1 MLARKTTARWAAVMA
16 RCVSLVLAGLVALVG
31 DATPRARAQEAGA
44 SHGSSGHGATVQLPL
59 SEWQSLTHGT
69 AARPRASLGVA
80 SATIELVEDDGRLVA
95 TITSRVTVHAS
106 AAGAEAVLLPAGVAI
121 ERATV
126 DDVDVVLEPTPRG
139 LAWIA
144 DDAGT
149 HRIEIR
155 ASVEGVRYEHGASVG
170 IPLPPAPSVLVTA
183 TLPPDASDAAMVPG
197 VAARWTRGGEAPS
210 LVATVPGGGS
220 TQLAWRVLSDGETV
234 APTRAVYRGRLAPDA
249 VVLEVELAVDLSR
262 DAPERIALFPT
273 TVALGAVSVDGE
285 DAAVRV
291 EGDHFVAV
299 VAGHGRHT
307 VRVHVE
313 VPLEDDAGLA
323 SAVLHVPSVPISR
336 FEMLLGEGKDLR
348 VTPRVSIARERSTRG
363 ETAIFHVPLTDTV
376 SFEWPEA
383 LPEEISAPAGEAEVR
398 ASASLVH
405 VVAAEEGVV
414 RGTVHASWE
423 IARGAASRFDLALP
437 EGVDVGAVTVDVAT
451 VEDWRISGEG
461 EQRTLSVFVDRAIEG
476 VLQMQIE
483 IELLRG
489 SSDDAAA
496 PFAVP
501 LLSARQA
508 QGRDVWRQS
517 GMLALLATRELVLE
531 PSGTVE
537 LARVGE
543 NQLPPTVRESIDS
556 TVAHVF
562 RWTEAPRPMQAVA
575 APRPHEEARFDAH
588 LDTLLS
594 LGDVTTSASTAIDV
608 HVKSGAL
615 SELVI
620 ALPAGAN
627 VLEVSAPSLREH
639 RVEGESGAPRLH
651 LFFTQEMEGDVRVE
665 LRLERMVPAGESA
678 IDAPLAHVVGADVE
692 DGRVAI
698 EATAAV
704 EISAER
710 AEGVSPIDLATLPEE
725 IVLRSS
731 SPILLAFRYA
741 HATPAP
747 ALGLAVARHR
757 EVTLEAA
764 TIEDAHY
771 TTLVTD
777 DGLAVT
783 TARWTVRNEGAQ
795 FLRVTLPE
803 GGEVWSA
810 SVAGR
815 PETPA
820 LANDADDASAP
831 ILLLGVIRSAEPFE
845 VLLTYATP
853 VDRVHL
859 LGRVHVPLASPDLV
873 VSHARWEVYLPADAS
888 WRTPST
894 DLARAIDPQLVS
906 AAGIQ
911 LASAGMGPSVRV
923 PAQAVYVVFDDVFVG
938 RDGREVSATFP
949 YASGSGVMIGAGL
962 ALLGA
967 VLAWLGLLGLFMAR
981 AGVLFVPEGDAFE
994 IATYRFAT
1002 VARDIAVTRRGLA
1015 SLIGTALAGIALLV
1029 VSIGLFGASPI
1040 GPVIATFVVS
1050 LGLAVAL
1057 RRRIFAAVRDLRDRM
1072 KSAATVE
1079 PALASAT
1086 VLAAPMPLAPPPP
1099 PDAPPPTQE

>member
-1 MLARKTTARWAAVMA
+1 
-16 RCVSLVLAGLVALVG
+16 
-31 DATPRARAQEAGA
+31 
-44 SHGSSGHGATVQLPL
+44 
-59 SEWQSLTHGT
+59 
-69 AARPRASLGVA
+69 
-80 SATIELVEDDGRLVA
+80 
-95 TITSRVTVHAS
+95 
-106 AAGAEAVLLPAGVAI
+106 
-121 ERATV
+121 
-126 DDVDVVLEPTPRG
+126 
-139 LAWIA
+139 
-144 DDAGT
+144 
-149 HRIEIR
+149 
-155 ASVEGVRYEHGASVG
+155 
-170 IPLPPAPSVLVTA
+170 
-183 TLPPDASDAAMVPG
+183 MVPG
-197 VAARWTRGGEAPS
+197 VASRWSREGERPS

-220 TQLAWRVLSDGETV
+220 TQLAWRVLADGESI
-234 APTRAVYRGRLAPDA
+234 APTRAVYRGRLVEDA
-249 VVLEVELAVDLSR
+249 VVLEVELAVDLPR
-262 DAPERIALFPT
+262 DTPESVALFPT
-273 TVALGAVSVDGE
+273 SIALGAVTVDDH

-291 EGDHFVAV
+291 EGDHFAVV

-313 VPLEDDAGLA
+313 VPLDDDAGLA
-323 SAVLHVPSVPISR
+323 SATLHVPSVPISR
-336 FEMLLGEGKDLR
+336 FEMLLEEGKDLR
-348 VTPRVSIARERSTRG
+348 VTPRVSIARERGPRG
-363 ETAIFHVPLTDTV
+363 QTAIFHVPLTDTV

-383 LPEEISAPAGEAEVR
+383 LPDEIALPAGETEVR

-405 VVAAEEGVV
+405 VVAADEGVV

-437 EGVDVGAVTVDVAT
+437 EGVDVGSVTVDVAT

-461 EQRTLSVFVDRAIEG
+461 DERTLSVFVDRAIEG
-476 VLQMQIE
+476 TAQMQIE

-489 SSDDAAA
+489 SSDQAST

-501 LLSARQA
+501 LLSARGA

-543 NQLPPTVRESIDS
+543 NQLPATVRESIDT

-562 RWTEAPRPMQAVA
+562 RWTDAPRPMQAVA

-588 LDTLLS
+588 VDTLLS

-615 SELVI
+615 AELIV
-620 ALPAGAN
+620 ALPHGAN

-639 RVEGESGAPRLH
+639 RIEGEGDAARLH

-665 LRLERMVPAGESA
+665 LRFERMMPAGESA

-704 EISAER
+704 EISADR
-710 AEGVSPIDLATLPEE
+710 AEGVSPIELATLPEE
-725 IVLRSS
+725 IVLRSA

-747 ALGLAVARHR
+747 TLGLAVARHR

-764 TIEDAHY
+764 SIDDAQY

-803 GGEVWSA
+803 GAEVWSA

-815 PETPA
+815 AETPA
-820 LANDADDASAP
+820 LASDEDAAAP
-831 ILLLGVIRSAEPFE
+831 VLLLGVIRSAQPFE
-845 VLLTYATP
+845 VQLTYATP
-853 VDRVHL
+853 VARVHV

-873 VSHARWEVYLPADAS
+873 VSHARWQVYLPADAT
-888 WRTPST
+888 WRTPDT
-894 DLARAIDPQLVS
+894 DLTRWGDPQLVS
-906 AAGIQ
+906 GAGIQ
-911 LASAGMGPSVRV
+911 IASAGIGPAVRV
-923 PAQAVYVVFDDVFVG
+923 PEQAVYVVFDDVFVG
-938 RDGREVSATFP
+938 REGREVSATFP
-949 YASGSGVMIGAGL
+949 YASGVGVGIGALL

-967 VLAWLGLLGLFMAR
+967 LLAWLGGLGLFMAR

-1015 SLIGTALAGIALLV
+1015 SLAGTAIAGLVLLV
-1029 VSIGLFGASPI
+1029 ISLGLFGASPI
-1040 GPVIATFVVS
+1040 GPVIATMLVS
-1050 LGLAVAL
+1050 LGLAIAL
-1057 RRRIFAAVRDLRDRM
+1057 RRRIFQAVRDLRDRM
-1072 KSAATVE
+1072 RASAPSAQVAPQQLA
-1079 PALASAT
+1079 PAASAT
-1086 VLAAPMPLAPPPP
+1086 TVVFGAPPPAEP
-1099 PDAPPPTQE
+1099 PASTGE